1 MSFEQTK
8 WVWMNGQCVP
18 WTEANIHVSAYTLH
32 YGRGVFE
39 GLRCYQ
45 TVSGPALFRVDSH
58 LDRFHASARTY
69 RIEIPY
75 TSGQLIDA
83 ICEVIR
89 RNEFESCYVRPICY
103 LGSKNL
109 GIRAT
114 CPVEV
119 AILAWPW
126 ETLLGDE
133 GKEGG
138 VRVTVSP
145 WVKFNSRM
153 IPTTAKAC
161 GQYLNSIL
169 AVGDALDRGFEEA
182 LLLDGDGFIAEGS
195 GENIFLVKNGQI
207 VTNDERHSILLGV
220 TRDAVIK
227 IASDLGYDV
236 EMRAISLDDL
246 LDADEAFFT
255 GTAAEVVPIREVDGS
270 TIGQGGRGPVTKKIQ
285 NIFSLATNGGD
296 ERYHDWLHHVYS

>member
-1 MSFEQTK
+1 MSFELTK
-8 WVWMNGQCVP
+8 WVWMNGECLP
-18 WTEANIHVSAYTLH
+18 WSDATIHVSAYTLH

-45 TVSGPALFRVDSH
+45 AARGQALFRLDAH
-58 LDRFHASARTY
+58 LDRFYASARAY

-75 TSGQLIDA
+75 AAEQLTEA

-103 LGSKNL
+103 LGSRNL

-119 AILAWPW
+119 AILTWPW
-126 ETLLGDE
+126 ETLLGEE
-133 GKEGG
+133 GKERG

-145 WVKFNSRM
+145 WVKFDSQM
-153 IPTTAKAC
+153 MPTTAKAC

-169 AVGDALDRGFEEA
+169 AVSDALERGFEEA
-182 LLLDGDGFIAEGS
+182 LLLDSNGQVAEGS
-195 GENIFLVKNGQI
+195 GENVFIVKGGKIF
-207 VTNDERHSILLGV
+207 TNDERHSILLGI
-220 TRDAVIK
+220 TRDSVIK
-227 IASDLGYDV
+227 IARDLGYSV
-236 EMRAISLDDL
+236 ETRAINLQDL

-255 GTAAEVVPIREVDGS
+255 GTAAEVVPIREIDGS
-270 TIGQGGRGPVTKKIQ
+270 IIGQGMRGPVTERIQ
-285 NIFSLATNGGD
+285 GVFSLATIGRD
-296 ERYHDWLHHVYS
+296 ERYLSWLHRVYS